1 MDDDVLIGPADLTCA
16 EAVELMTEYL
26 EGGLDEAA
34 RERFEQHLALCEGCD
49 NHLDQLGHTIATSRR
64 IAANE
69 LPEHL
74 RSSLQRAFRGWKDG
88 A

>member
-16 EAVELMTEYL
+16 EAVELMTDYL
-26 EGGLDEAA
+26 EGRLDDAE

-49 NHLDQLGHTIATSRR
+49 NHLDQLSHSIAISRR
-64 IAANE
+64 VAETE

-74 RSSLQRAFRGWKDG
+74 RGSLLRAFRGWKAG
-88 A
+88 S